1 MTYQLLTGTLPFTGT
16 MQQVMFQHF
25 STPPTPVLATYAI
38 QQVNMSLPL
47 QLPCHVASDSH
58 WKLR

>member
-1 MTYQLLTGTLPFTGT
+1 MLTSYAEKTGAS
-16 MQQVMFQHF
+16 QA
-25 STPPTPVLATYAI
+25 VLATYAI
-38 QQVNMSLPL
+38 QQVNTSLPL